1 MTNGPSVSASIAV
14 VSQIPTEDKNTFNVS
29 ACLSK
34 HRGWTPISQ
43 PKKNYKSQQAI
54 CQSQQALDLD
64 IQIRLSVAASTA
76 FVMTDK
82 TSGGKNNLKIN
93 EMLNRMIDILK
104 DKHAT
109 WVYLELPQ
117 INVEALRKRI
127 IAILKDKHGGANMGL
142 DIPDDEIEALAD
154 VLLPGVIKFFSSD
167 EWRAEL
173 DAWRK
178 EQELLAQNKIKATE
192 NKVS

>member
-1 MTNGPSVSASIAV
+1 MNI
-14 VSQIPTEDKNTFNVS
+14 K
-29 ACLSK
+29 
-34 HRGWTPISQ
+34 
-43 PKKNYKSQQAI
+43 
-54 CQSQQALDLD
+54 
-64 IQIRLSVAASTA
+64 
-76 FVMTDK
+76 
-82 TSGGKNNLKIN
+82 
-93 EMLNRMIDILK
+93 EMLNKMIDILK
-104 DKHAT
+104 DKHTT

-173 DAWRK
+173 EAWKK

>member
-1 MTNGPSVSASIAV
+1 M
-14 VSQIPTEDKNTFNVS
+14 
-29 ACLSK
+29 
-34 HRGWTPISQ
+34 
-43 PKKNYKSQQAI
+43 
-54 CQSQQALDLD
+54 
-64 IQIRLSVAASTA
+64 
-76 FVMTDK
+76 
-82 TSGGKNNLKIN
+82 KIN
-93 EMLNRMIDILK
+93 EMLNIMIYILK

-178 EQELLAQNKIKATE
+178 EQELLAQNKIQATE
-192 NKVS
+192 NKVP